1 MIPTRRG
8 LFFIGVG
15 VVTYLLTQQSNVGW
29 FYVADAF
36 VWAVLLVNLA
46 LPRWTL
52 WGLRVHRRLSADRG
66 ATTEGLFE
74 GDTVR
79 VTFQLTNPGRVP
91 RYFFSVADHCPLE
104 APDSQQSTPWWATL
118 RRGRRYRG
126 VTPWS
131 ATNGANTS
139 SGRCAWNARRRSAC
153 SERAVE

>member
-15 VVTYLLTQQSNVGW
+15 VVTYLLAQQSNVGW

-52 WGLRVHRRLSADRG
+52 GGLRIHRRLSADHG
-66 ATTEGLFE
+66 AATDGLFE

-79 VTFQLTNPGRVP
+79 VTLQTGILDG
-91 RYFFSVADHCPLE
+91 CI
-104 APDSQQSTPWWATL
+104 
-118 RRGRRYRG
+118 RGI
-126 VTPWS
+126 
-131 ATNGANTS
+131 
-139 SGRCAWNARRRSAC
+139 
-153 SERAVE
+153 